1 MKILAVGGGSGG
13 HVTPVVA
20 VLRELRKTHSND
32 YLEVRFWCDRKF
44 TPQAKSIIH
53 HFDRGI
59 KVETIVAGKLRRYHT
74 LPWWR
79 QLLRPFSILLPNIRD
94 VFLVGVGFLQSIIKL
109 HSWRPDI
116 IFTKG
121 GFVCLPVGLAA
132 HILKIPLV
140 IHDSDT
146 HPGLTNRILAR
157 FASAIATGAPL
168 KYYSYPKDRTT
179 YVGTPVGEEFQPV
192 SEEDRRRLK
201 VELGFDAKRPL
212 VVVTGGGLGAQ
223 NMNDAVI
230 KRIHELLEIT
240 SLVLVSGMQQ
250 YDDVKVLT
258 PQDDPRYQLHPF
270 ISGNMKDY
278 LAAADVVVARAG
290 ATTIL
295 ELAALAK
302 PTILIPSP
310 YLTGGHQLKNAAAY
324 AEDGGVEVIDELEL
338 SSSPQ
343 LLVDTITTMLANPR
357 QLQKM
362 GKTFHAHA
370 KPNAAKDMAE
380 IINHTFETNQKGS

>member
-1 MKILAVGGGSGG
+1 M
-13 HVTPVVA
+13 
-20 VLRELRKTHSND
+20 
-32 YLEVRFWCDRKF
+32 
-44 TPQAKSIIH
+44 
-53 HFDRGI
+53 
-59 KVETIVAGKLRRYHT
+59 RRYHT

-79 QLLRPFSILLPNIRD
+79 QLLRPFSILLPNVRD
-94 VFLVGVGFLQSIIKL
+94 VFLVGIGFLQSLIKL

-121 GFVCLPVGLAA
+121 GFVCLPAGLAA

-157 FASAIATGAPL
+157 FADAIATGAPL
-168 KYYSYPKDRTT
+168 KYYPYPKQKSF
-179 YVGTPVGEEFQPV
+179 YVGTPVSDEFTPISDEEQK
-192 SEEDRRRLK
+192 RLK
-201 VELGFDAKRPL
+201 VELGFDSKRPL

-223 NMNDAVI
+223 NINDAVI
-230 KRIHELLEIT
+230 KRISELLEIT
-240 SLVLVSGMQQ
+240 SLVLVSGVQQ

-278 LAAADVVVARAG
+278 LAAADIVVARAG

-302 PTILIPSP
+302 PTILVPSP
-310 YLTGGHQLKNAAAY
+310 YLTGGHQLKNAVVY
-324 AEDGGVEVIDELEL
+324 AEDGGAEVINELEL
-338 SSSPQ
+338 TATPQ
-343 LLVDTITTMLANPR
+343 LLVDTITTMLANPKE
-357 QLQKM
+357 LQRM
-362 GKTFHAHA
+362 GKIFHAHA
-370 KPNAAKDMAE
+370 KPDAAKDMAA
-380 IINHTFETNQKGS
+380 IINRTYEMSQKGS